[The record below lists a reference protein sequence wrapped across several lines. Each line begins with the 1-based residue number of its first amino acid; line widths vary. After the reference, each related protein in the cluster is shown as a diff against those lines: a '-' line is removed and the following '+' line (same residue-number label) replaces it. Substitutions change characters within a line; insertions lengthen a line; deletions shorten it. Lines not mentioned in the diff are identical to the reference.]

1 MYRETHFF
9 CKKFTQPYI
18 HFHNCYDC
26 DNMLHCAKNSIN
38 FRIKTEPCNSTYP
51 AFVYIYSICSM
62 TWPFHLLQP
71 RQAWVFLCRDSDY
84 DLGHL
89 RWWTTLLGQG
99 FGNPISSVQIWT
111 CCYTFANNINYIFP
125 SDWYK
130 HDQCLFFWFLHYRI
144 CHFS

>member
-1 MYRETHFF
+1 MNPLYRETHFF
-9 CKKFTQPYI
+9 CKKFTQPYL

-71 RQAWVFLCRDSDY
+71 RQAWFFFMQRFRLRFGTFTLMNNTFRARFWKSHFLRANMDM
-84 DLGHL
+84 
-89 RWWTTLLGQG
+89 LL
-99 FGNPISSVQIWT
+99 
-111 CCYTFANNINYIFP
+111 
-125 SDWYK
+125 
-130 HDQCLFFWFLHYRI
+130 
-144 CHFS
+144 HFC